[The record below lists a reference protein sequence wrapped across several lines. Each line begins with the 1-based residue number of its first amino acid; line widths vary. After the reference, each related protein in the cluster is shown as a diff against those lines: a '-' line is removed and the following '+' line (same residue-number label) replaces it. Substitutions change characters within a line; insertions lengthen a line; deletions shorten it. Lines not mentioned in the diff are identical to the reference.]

1 MANEP
6 VYIMFVNKGEPKRAQ
21 EFTNMWYTNITIIKL
36 LGGTYQE
43 HERSLFL
50 LTLLCNFL

>member
-6 VYIMFVNKGEPKRAQ
+6 VYIMFVNKDEPKRAQ

-43 HERSLFL
+43 HESLFL
-50 LTLLCNFL
+50 LTLPCNFL

>member
-1 MANEP
+1 MASEP
-6 VYIMFVNKGEPKRAQ
+6 VYAMFVNEGKSKRAQ

-36 LGGTYQE
+36 LRGTYQE

-50 LTLLCNFL
+50 LTFPCTFL